1 MRMES
6 LNQLVI
12 RTAAMGDAEGILNIQ
27 KEVVE
32 EGDFLLMD
40 SVEFN
45 KTIADQ
51 KQWIQRILQN
61 KREILL
67 IADVADKMAGWLVF
81 QSPNRVRLNHT
92 GSIGMMVKKEFRNRQ
107 VGRKLLETLLVW
119 AEQHKEIE
127 KICLGVLS
135 SNDRAIHLY
144 RSLGFLEEGRKVN
157 EVKIGDRYVD
167 DILMYKDVK
176 KR

>member
-1 MRMES
+1 MEP

-12 RTAAMGDAEGILNIQ
+12 RTAAISDAKDMWSIQ
-27 KEVVE
+27 KEVIE
-32 EGDFLLMD
+32 EGDFLLTD
-40 SVEFN
+40 PVEFN
-45 KTIADQ
+45 KTIDNQ
-51 KQWIQRILQN
+51 KHWIQRILQN

-81 QSPNRVRLNHT
+81 QSPNRIRLNHT

-107 VGRKLLETLLVW
+107 VGRKLLEALLDW
-119 AEQHKEIE
+119 AGQHEEIE
-127 KICLGVLS
+127 KVCLGVLS
-135 SNDRAIHLY
+135 TNKRAIHLY

-157 EVKIGDRYVD
+157 EVKIDDRYVD

-176 KR
+176 KH

>member
-1 MRMES
+1 MES